1 MADEMVLVIFSSS
14 IESEMME
21 ALQAAGMDFYTKLV
35 GVQGVGASSE
45 PRLDSHVWPGTNT
58 MYLICVDSD
67 GKDRILQAV
76 RQMRDIH
83 REEGVKAFVLPVTS
97 SI

>member
-14 IESEMME
+14 IESEMMD
-21 ALQAAGMDFYTKLV
+21 ALQAAGMESYTKLV
-35 GVQGVGASSE
+35 GVQGVGASSD

-67 GKDRILQAV
+67 RKERVLQAV
-76 RQMRDIH
+76 RQMKDIH

-97 SI
+97 TI

>member
-1 MADEMVLVIFSSS
+1 MADEMVLVVFSCS
-14 IESEMME
+14 IESEMMD
-21 ALQAAGMDFYTKLV
+21 ALKAAGMNSYTKIV
-35 GVQGVGASSE
+35 GVQGVGTSSE

-58 MYLICVDSD
+58 MLLICVDSD
-67 GKDRILQAV
+67 GKERLLQTV
-76 RQMRDIH
+76 RQMKDIH

>member
-1 MADEMVLVIFSSS
+1 MADEIMLLVFSSS

-21 ALQAAGMDFYTKLV
+21 SLQAAGMDCYTKLV
-35 GVQGVGASSE
+35 GVQGVGRCSE

-67 GKDRILQAV
+67 RKEPILEAV
-76 RQMRDIH
+76 RKMKDIH

-97 SI
+97 TI